1 MYTELERLN
10 FQERLS
16 PQWLPFFRGF
26 VGTARGRRFALEAS
40 ARGVPL
46 LLALLRE
53 SDDFLALFAD
63 LEPAAAG
70 RALSLVPQMEPRH
83 QVRLLPFLRR
93 ADPERFAATLCGI
106 DFGALCAADQVA
118 LIAALRQSAGTPEVR
133 RRQQELFRWDVL
145 CPALQRAP
153 DSLPLLAEAVQVV
166 RARDF
171 GRALQ
176 YVLRPEFY

>member
-1 MYTELERLN
+1 M
-10 FQERLS
+10 
-16 PQWLPFFRGF
+16 
-26 VGTARGRRFALEAS
+26 
-40 ARGVPL
+40 
-46 LLALLRE
+46 
-53 SDDFLALFAD
+53 D
-63 LEPAAAG
+63 LEKDVVNQ
-70 RALSLVPQMEPRH
+70 ALSLVPQMEPRH
-83 QVRLLPFLRR
+83 QVRILPFLRR

-118 LIAALRQSAGTPEVR
+118 LVITLLQNASIPEVR

-153 DSLPLLAEAVQVV
+153 DSLPLLAEAVQAV

-176 YVLRPEFY
+176 YVLRPEFYGKFIEGLCKGDPCLKIQCTLILHYLVARGGAKTA